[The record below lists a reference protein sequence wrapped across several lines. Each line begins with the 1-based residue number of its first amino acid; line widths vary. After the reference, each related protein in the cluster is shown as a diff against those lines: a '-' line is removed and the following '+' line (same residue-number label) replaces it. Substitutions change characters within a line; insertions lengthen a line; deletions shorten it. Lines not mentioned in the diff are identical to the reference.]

1 MQPPGAKYRY
11 EEIVTRMLTQ
21 LREEGTLTD
30 VNPGAVVRTLVEAFS
45 LELAEAHARLSLI
58 YEMGFIDT
66 ATGES
71 LDFLVALLGQSR
83 IDGLQVVGEAVFTR
97 DARVAG
103 RVVIPEGTRLGV
115 QLVPAGAAR
124 YKTAREAELEAG
136 QNSVTVPIVADP
148 AEGEDPSIHVL
159 PDTLTWEVSQD
170 TPLAGVGSVTIP
182 RATAMRGHRE
192 TDDDLRA
199 RVKGLIDAAGGGTLK
214 AMERAILGT
223 GHAKGVVFRDANS
236 DGLPKLQPGQL
247 EAVVDGDLAMP
258 GAFEAIRDAINQA
271 KGPGILVSLRG
282 ITTRS
287 ISIQLKVLPSAP
299 NLSAARKLALRRSIE
314 QTVQGAI
321 EALKVGEKL
330 LWNPLQAKVLTLD
343 GVLDILEGSVTLNG
357 TAHGLTREI
366 PSGDLS
372 PLERLVV
379 PEESP
384 AVTILFD
391 GEGTVYLRLWA
402 SVEPDATT
410 QAAIARAVE
419 ELLESKND
427 LGGPTS
433 ISLQEV
439 LDAATGAPG
448 GNILE
453 GATVQ
458 VQIIDLLGGGELF
471 LDAVTS
477 SYTLGPDDRL
487 EPHPDGP
494 VWEEPQP

>member
-1 MQPPGAKYRY
+1 MQPPGGTYKY

-30 VNPGAVVRTLVEAFS
+30 VNPGSVVRTLVEAFGR
-45 LELAEAHARLSLI
+45 ELAEAHARLSLI

-71 LDFLVALLGQSR
+71 LDFLVALLGQAR

-115 QLVPAGAAR
+115 QIISGGAAR
-124 YKTAREAELEAG
+124 YKTAREAELETG
-136 QNSVTVPIVADP
+136 QNAVTVAILADP
-148 AEGEDPSIHVL
+148 AEGEDPSVHLLSDNVQ
-159 PDTLTWEVSQD
+159 WEVTQD
-170 TPLAGVGSVTIP
+170 APLAGVGSVSIP
-182 RATAMRGHRE
+182 RATALRGYRE
-192 TDDDLRA
+192 TDDDLRK

-247 EAVVDGDLAMP
+247 EVVVDGDLALP

-287 ISIQLKVLPSAP
+287 LSVQLKVLPSAP
-299 NLSAARKLALRRSIE
+299 NLSASRKQALRRAIE
-314 QTVQGAI
+314 QAVQGAI
-321 EALKVGEKL
+321 EGLKVGEKL
-330 LWNPLQAKVLTLD
+330 LWNPLQAKVLSID
-343 GVLDILEGSVTLNG
+343 GVLDILEGSVIIDG
-357 TAHGLTREI
+357 TPHGLTREI
-366 PSGDLS
+366 PAGGLS

-384 AVTILFD
+384 AVTVIFD
-391 GEGTVYLRLWA
+391 GEGTVLLRLWA
-402 SVEPDATT
+402 SVDPDPTT

-419 ELLESKND
+419 DLLAAKSELDGVK
-427 LGGPTS
+427 T
-433 ISLQEV
+433 ISYNEV
-439 LDAATGAPG
+439 VAAAQGAPG
-448 GNILE
+448 GNLLE
-453 GATVQ
+453 GAVIAVQ
-458 VQIIDLLGGGELF
+458 VIDLLGGGEVF
-471 LDAVTS
+471 LGPGYPT
-477 SYTLGPDDRL
+477 YTLGADDRL

-494 VWEEPQP
+494 VWGEMEP